1 MIRRILKASAWILGS
16 IITLGIAAYGTA
28 VAINWRDQEP
38 SEAALRLAEA
48 YRDRPALAD
57 EHNAFIYVMGFT
69 VPPGADPRSMGLK
82 RVASIQRRQ
91 ETGASVDADPLGESR
106 HNRDVRHPVI
116 KQLIEACGPTG
127 SGCNDAFAAADAAF
141 AQLIA
146 SEGWRLQRY
155 QTLIAHAGWR
165 ESVSF
170 DLSTPVPHYAAVLDG
185 QALLLLNARMLAKQ
199 GDHGAVKK
207 LLGDD
212 LRFWRRVLE
221 SSDTLIA
228 KMIAT
233 AALNRHFE
241 WGNLVMK
248 EFAPLDGALAMPAEW
263 ESALSASERSLRR
276 CLIGEW
282 IFHSTVSRSLSS
294 ESFYQPQDSIN
305 ELAAHYSQIAPLL
318 DAPLPDY
325 QSTLDQVRTATA
337 RREQQAL
344 QSPSPYNI
352 VNRIL
357 IANISSDFG
366 SYAARVNDIEGVR
379 QAALAAVRLRERN
392 VPPSEVAAAL
402 GTAPFR
408 NPYNDRPFAWDAGQG
423 AIVFTGLQ
431 PGPRGEHRIEY

>member
-1 MIRRILKASAWILGS
+1 MFRRILKAGAWTLASILG
-16 IITLGIAAYGTA
+16 LGIAAYGTA

-38 SEAALRLAEA
+38 SDAALQFAES

-82 RVASIQRRQ
+82 RVAWIQRRQ
-91 ETGASVDADPLGESR
+91 ETGASVDADPLGEPGDN
-106 HNRDVRHPVI
+106 HHVRHPVI
-116 KQLIEACGPTG
+116 EQLIKACGPTG
-127 SGCNDAFAAADAAF
+127 SGCNDALAASDAAF
-141 AQLIA
+141 AQLMA

-170 DLSTPVPHYAAVLDG
+170 DLSTSVPYYGPILDG
-185 QALLLLNARMLAKQ
+185 QLLMLMNARMLAKQ

-221 SSDTLIA
+221 SSDSLIT
-228 KMIAT
+228 KIIAT
-233 AALNRHFE
+233 AALKRHFE

-248 EFAPLDGALAMPAEW
+248 EFAHLDVALAMPAEW
-263 ESALSASERSLRR
+263 EAALTASERSLQR

-282 IFHSTVSRSLSS
+282 IFGSEVLRGLSS
-294 ESFYQPQDSIN
+294 ESFYPPQDSIN
-305 ELAAHYSQIAPLL
+305 ELAAHYSQIAALL
-318 DAPLPDY
+318 AAPLPDY
-325 QSTLDQVRTATA
+325 HTALDQVRAATE
-337 RREQQAL
+337 RRKQEAL
-344 QSPSPYNI
+344 QSRSPYNI

-357 IANISSDFG
+357 IAQGSSDIAT
-366 SYAARVNDIEGVR
+366 YAARVNDIEGVR

-402 GTAPFR
+402 ETAPFR
-408 NPYNDRPFAWDAGQG
+408 NPYNDRPFAWDAEQG

-431 PGPRGEHRIEY
+431 PGPRAEHRIEY

>member
-1 MIRRILKASAWILGS
+1 VIRRILKASAWVLGS

-28 VAINWRDQEP
+28 VAINWQDQEP
-38 SEAALRLAEA
+38 SDAALQFAES
-48 YRDRPALAD
+48 YRNRPALAD

-82 RVASIQRRQ
+82 RVAWIQRRQ
-91 ETGASVDADPLGESR
+91 ETGASVDEDPLGEPGDIR
-106 HNRDVRHPVI
+106 HVRHPVLE
-116 KQLIEACGPTG
+116 QLIEACGPTG
-127 SGCNDAFAAADAAF
+127 SGCNDAFAASDAAF
-141 AQLIA
+141 AQLMA

-170 DLSTPVPHYAAVLDG
+170 DLSTPVPDYGSILDG
-185 QALLLLNARMLAKQ
+185 QRLLLLNARMLAKQ
-199 GDHGAVKK
+199 GDHGSVKK

-221 SSDTLIA
+221 SSDSLIT

-233 AALNRHFE
+233 AALKRHFE

-263 ESALSASERSLRR
+263 EAALTASERSLRR

-282 IFHSTVSRSLSS
+282 IFHSTVARSLSS

-305 ELAAHYSQIAPLL
+305 ELAAHYSQLAPLL

-325 QSTLDQVRTATA
+325 QSALDQVRTATA

-357 IANISSDFG
+357 IANISSDFT

-402 GTAPFR
+402 ETAPFR
-408 NPYNDRPFAWDAGQG
+408 NPYNDRPFTWDAEQG

-431 PGPRGEHRIEY
+431 PGPRGEHRTKY